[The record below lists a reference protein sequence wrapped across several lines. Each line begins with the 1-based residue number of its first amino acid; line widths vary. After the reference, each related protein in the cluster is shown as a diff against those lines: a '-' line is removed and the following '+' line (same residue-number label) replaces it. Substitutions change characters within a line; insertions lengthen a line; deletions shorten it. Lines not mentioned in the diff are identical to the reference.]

1 MKEKGMPFSF
11 LLGDLS
17 TYKMILEFQT
27 ENLDKFLNNVP
38 IIGAFHQQ
46 ISCICFIY
54 KRFLGS
60 GISDLLVSAG
70 VIEESSMI
78 AMHHATA
85 RSSHPQMIEHCS
97 RKWIPPKWKYSHPGS
112 FEKKVNW
119 QQGQPC
125 FCVCRFRNG
134 WKCPKIS
141 WRCLWKSKYR
151 YE

>member
-1 MKEKGMPFSF
+1 MNKTLYTMKEKGMPFSF
-11 LLGDLS
+11 LLGDPS

-38 IIGAFHQQ
+38 TIGAFHQQ
-46 ISCICFIY
+46 ISCICFIF

-85 RSSHPQMIEHCS
+85 RSSYPQMIEHCS
-97 RKWIPPKWKYSHPGS
+97 RK
-112 FEKKVNW
+112 
-119 QQGQPC
+119 
-125 FCVCRFRNG
+125 
-134 WKCPKIS
+134 
-141 WRCLWKSKYR
+141 
-151 YE
+151 